1 MRCPKCSQDTKV
13 KNGIKYGRQRYKCR
27 NCGCHYTRDKLRGA
41 SLGRKL
47 EELRWYLE
55 GSSFRSI
62 GRCMGVSNT
71 TVLNWIRT
79 FGESV
84 KTYVNTHMINDAR
97 HIDFIEID
105 EMWHFTLKK
114 NENSGSGLLSIGIL
128 KKSLGSLSKVEVKK
142 PIKN

>member
-1 MRCPKCSQDTKV
+1 MRCPKCSQDNKV

-27 NCGCHYTRDKLRGA
+27 NCGCYYTRDKLRGA

-84 KTYVNTHMINDAR
+84 KTYVNTHMINDAK

-114 NENSGSGLLSIGIL
+114 NEKSGSRLLSIGIL
-128 KKSLGSLSKVEVKK
+128 KKSLGSLSEVEVKK